1 MTSRKPA
8 EEFDLDA
15 ILLREVAARRS
26 STGSVLLD
34 SSSPGGADAD
44 DLAVSDA
51 VAVSEEASTPA
62 PAVRSRR
69 RTVVLSRYEQ
79 LFLRE
84 NIVRQRSPIY
94 VSADTKVKL
103 TEVVRRLGLSRISV
117 TSFAENILSHHLELF
132 RGEINR
138 LHRQRNTKDIL

>member
-1 MTSRKPA
+1 MSSRKPA

-34 SSSPGGADAD
+34 SSVPEGAEEDTVPD
-44 DLAVSDA
+44 SGTG
-51 VAVSEEASTPA
+51 SEEVLVPA
-62 PAVRSRR
+62 APRSRR
-69 RTVVLSRYEQ
+69 RTVAPSRYEQ

-84 NIVRQRSPIY
+84 NIVRQRSAIY
-94 VSADTKVKL
+94 VSADTKAKL
-103 TEVVRRLGLSRISV
+103 TDVVRRLGWSRISV

-132 RGEINR
+132 RDEINR

>member
-1 MTSRKPA
+1 MSSRKLA

-34 SSSPGGADAD
+34 SSELEGAEEDTVPD
-44 DLAVSDA
+44 SGTG
-51 VAVSEEASTPA
+51 SEEVPV
-62 PAVRSRR
+62 PAVPRGRR
-69 RTVVLSRYEQ
+69 RTMAPSRYEQ

-84 NIVRQRSPIY
+84 NIVRQRSAIY
-94 VSADTKVKL
+94 VSADTKAKL
-103 TEVVRRLGLSRISV
+103 TDVVRRLGWSRISV

-132 RGEINR
+132 RDEINR

>member
-1 MTSRKPA
+1 MSSRKPA

-34 SSSPGGADAD
+34 SSVPEGAEVNVVPDS
-44 DLAVSDA
+44 VTG
-51 VAVSEEASTPA
+51 SEEVPIPA
-62 PAVRSRR
+62 PAAPHSRR
-69 RTVVLSRYEQ
+69 RTVAPSRYEQ

-84 NIVRQRSPIY
+84 NIVRQRSAIY
-94 VSADTKVKL
+94 VSADTKAKL
-103 TEVVRRLGLSRISV
+103 TDVVRRLGWSRISV

-132 RGEINR
+132 RDEINR

>member
-1 MTSRKPA
+1 MSSRKLA

-34 SSSPGGADAD
+34 SSEPEGA
-44 DLAVSDA
+44 
-51 VAVSEEASTPA
+51 EEDTVPDSGTGSGEVPVPA
-62 PAVRSRR
+62 APRSRR
-69 RTVVLSRYEQ
+69 RTVAPSRYEQ

-94 VSADTKVKL
+94 VSADTKAKL
-103 TEVVRRLGLSRISV
+103 TDVVRRLGWSRISV

-132 RGEINR
+132 RDEINR

>member
-1 MTSRKPA
+1 MSSRKPA

-34 SSSPGGADAD
+34 SSEPEGAEVG
-44 DLAVSDA
+44 AVPDS
-51 VAVSEEASTPA
+51 VTGSEEVSA
-62 PAVRSRR
+62 PAAPRSRR
-69 RTVVLSRYEQ
+69 RTMAPSRYEQ

-84 NIVRQRSPIY
+84 NIVRQRSAIY
-94 VSADTKVKL
+94 VSADTKAKL
-103 TEVVRRLGLSRISV
+103 TEVVRRLGWSRISV

-132 RGEINR
+132 REEINR
-138 LHRQRNTKDIL
+138 LHRQRNIKDIL

>member
-1 MTSRKPA
+1 MSSRKPA

-34 SSSPGGADAD
+34 SSVPEGAEVDVVPD
-44 DLAVSDA
+44 SVTG
-51 VAVSEEASTPA
+51 SEEVSA
-62 PAVRSRR
+62 PAAPHSRR
-69 RTVVLSRYEQ
+69 RTVAPSRYEQ

-84 NIVRQRSPIY
+84 NIVRQRSAIY
-94 VSADTKVKL
+94 VSADTKAKL
-103 TEVVRRLGLSRISV
+103 TDVVRRLGWSRISV